1 MKLCLLADASSP
13 HTRKWVKGCLKP
25 GWEVTVISHS
35 DGEIP
40 GARVIIH
47 PLGLN
52 SFPLNCWSVR
62 RLIRGLNPD
71 IVHAHQLGAHG
82 LYAWFSGCK
91 ILINS
96 AWGSDVLVNPR
107 RSRLLR
113 QLVRFLIRHSTA
125 ITSDSRQVTEEL
137 IRLGADPG
145 QIIPVLFGL
154 ERPVFERLA
163 SSSRPQT
170 PFIICSPRLHEPIYN
185 LPVLLEA
192 FERIYREFDDVWL
205 WVLGDGGLT
214 PELTRYVTEHQLERV
229 RFWGRVSPGQAL
241 ELMAKSHLM
250 VSIPSSD
257 GTPVSMLE
265 AMAAGCLPVVSD
277 LPVYRDWIKNGING
291 LITGSTPV
299 QVADALRKGIH
310 DAELRCRAAEQN
322 RGLIA
327 ERAIWEDQFQAM
339 IDFYQ
344 KAVES
349 R

>member
-1 MKLCLLADASSP
+1 MKLCLIADAASP
-13 HTRKWVKGCLKP
+13 HTRKWVRGCLKP
-25 GWEVTVISHS
+25 GWEVTVISHAGGS
-35 DGEIP
+35 IP
-40 GARVIIH
+40 GARVIVH
-47 PLGLN
+47 PLTLSG
-52 SFPLNCWSVR
+52 FPLHCWSVR

-107 RSRLLR
+107 RSRFLR

-137 IRLGADPG
+137 TRLGAGPG
-145 QIIPVLFGL
+145 QIIPILFGL
-154 ERPVFERLA
+154 ERPVFERLT
-163 SSSRPQT
+163 SFVRPQA
-170 PFIICSPRLHEPIYN
+170 PVIICSPRLHEPLYN
-185 LPVLLEA
+185 IPLLLEA
-192 FERIYREFDDVWL
+192 FERISREFDDVWL
-205 WVLGDGGLT
+205 WICGDGSLT
-214 PELTRYVTEHQLERV
+214 PELTRYVAERGLERV
-229 RFWGRVSPGQAL
+229 RFWGRVSPEQSL
-241 ELMAKSHLM
+241 ELLAQSHLL

-265 AMAAGCLPVVSD
+265 GMTAGSLPVISD
-277 LPVYRDWIKNGING
+277 LPVYHDWIEDGVNG
-291 LITGSTPV
+291 LITGFRPE
-299 QVADALRKGIH
+299 QVADALRKGIG
-310 DAELRCRAAEQN
+310 DAELRRRAAERN
-322 RGLIA
+322 RRLIA
-327 ERAIWEDQFQAM
+327 ERAIWDDQFQAM